1 VGGATDPVNGWGPVT
16 QVSGITVF
24 GRTRVRTL
32 SGRGG
37 IWVHQLEVLD
47 NQKGCIKLSYFP
59 DEANRLP
66 QNHACVY
73 APDARL
79 SFVDERFGG
88 QAYGQLSRVADFRIL
103 ERGPRDD
110 QMGAFGFLLEA
121 HRWHNLNIR
130 FREFM
135 PLGVRPLLIPVT

>member
-1 VGGATDPVNGWGPVT
+1 
-16 QVSGITVF
+16 VF